1 VTADNEKQA
10 YRTVY
15 LFTVVICFFTESIPS
30 TVYLSRMMRVLKFRF
45 AVGVLVFITLSQ
57 ACREAEPPPIDFAV
71 DVGSSEIPYLV
82 IDTRGNGIQFAPKT
96 PATLNVYERKI
107 LVQEQR
113 IAIEYRGKT
122 SYRLSN
128 KKGYNIETTDGAGQ
142 DADVSFFGFPAEE
155 DWRLIGHVVNLDDK
169 YIFDKTL
176 MYNFVAY
183 ELSRSIGRYAA
194 RCKFVEL
201 ELNGEYLGVYVFTE
215 KPKRDNNRINI
226 RSLTSGSTNLTG
238 GYILTIDKASPGD
251 AALGKPLAYFS
262 NNWDDDARYTA
273 QNSFRSRY
281 DINRGTLPFPAYGPP
296 YHPQKY
302 LETYFL
308 YEYPDASDITGTQ
321 KQYIANYMDQ
331 FETALLTDNFT
342 TTTRTYTNFI
352 DRSTFVDYFIINEL
366 CRNVDA
372 YRLST
377 YLQKDRDGKL
387 AMGPVWDF
395 DIGFDNGGRIPMND
409 WVINYNRHVAS
420 DAWMMPFWWPR
431 LMEDQQFR
439 AEVKQR
445 WQALRANALSN
456 ATLSALVSNT
466 ADYLKANGAVRRNYD
481 KWDQGIGVN
490 YDQSVSD
497 LRQFLQQR
505 AAWMDS
511 KIGSF

>member
-1 VTADNEKQA
+1 
-10 YRTVY
+10 
-15 LFTVVICFFTESIPS
+15 
-30 TVYLSRMMRVLKFRF
+30 MMRVLKFRF

-281 DINRGTLPFPAYGPP
+281 DINRSLITFPAFGPP

-308 YEYPDASDITGTQ
+308 YEYPDAADITDAQ
-321 KQYIANYMDQ
+321 KQYIANYVDQ
-331 FETALLTDNFT
+331 FETALLTDNFASG
-342 TTTRTYTNFI
+342 TRTYTNFI
-352 DRSTFVDYFIINEL
+352 DRSSFVDYFIINEL

-409 WVINYNRHVAS
+409 WVINYNQHVAS

-505 AAWMDS
+505 AAWMDAT
-511 KIGSF
+511 IGAF